1 MIDETAQPLP
11 LPGLDK
17 ARIQA
22 DWGFAM
28 RRLRRAA
35 DRRMEVAGPGA
46 FAASRPLQRLWR
58 DLSLGTRHTTLNA
71 LPGNELHGRASLR
84 LDSKRTLPAD
94 IRPTA

>member
-1 MIDETAQPLP
+1 MIDGTAQPQP
-11 LPGLDK
+11 LSGLDK

-22 DWGFAM
+22 DCGFTM

-35 DRRMEVAGPGA
+35 ERRMEIAGPGA

-58 DLSLGTRHTTLNA
+58 DLSLGTRRTALNA
-71 LPGNELHGRASLR
+71 PPGNELHGRASLG
-84 LDSKRTLPAD
+84 LDSKLTLLAD